1 MEELPKEAN
10 KYFEEDDKGNSTI
23 LEKIDEICEQYR
35 NENTNKKIADLDEWN
50 ISDFF
55 GINDLERIKQTP
67 EYIVEKIL
75 IKFKNF
81 INFNEYF
88 FIIKPKEISDRDLE
102 KSRNEKKSKI
112 IKKRENNNKR
122 KNKNGERLGEE
133 NTVDEI
139 NDNTEMESI
148 EEKSGTKQKGEK
160 NESKKDEKENEED
173 DKKKFLKEEENK
185 NKKEEKKT
193 EKNSKEEKKK
203 TKKTKKH
210 KAKSQSE
217 KRSNSTNSIQR
228 LSSYNLSIYS
238 EGENE
243 KIYNLKIKRSNSL
256 FDKEIIYNNFKNI
269 KNFLDSSDGSKSK
282 NLMHKQK
289 YFNKKKKDDPRN
301 NKYKSQSNSSNLLF
315 KNNNSSISKNSI
327 NINSNDIS
335 PNIKNSSSS
344 TKKKLENNF
353 SNIPSKS
360 NSSSIF
366 FNFKYSESSTN
377 INENKNKEKNEK
389 KENMDT
395 YKLRFFKEKLNL
407 EEGEN
412 LSGKAYEE
420 YARKVI
426 KLMFII
432 SLKIIPNFFNPQ
444 NIVTEYIINF
454 YKTLLESG
462 IIKQIDTPICSSIFE
477 ETKKEKN
484 LEIDI
489 VFELKKN
496 EIIKFVKKY
505 SKIIFFQSYFLNENE
520 IDINEKATCYMEIA
534 RNLISQGKEKLGQ
547 IKKYIKII
555 IIMNN
560 MRQFLS
566 NIKNYEE
573 ILIPYKTSEST
584 EKIFSII
591 TDGNYEELKFVINE
605 IVIPKLNTG
614 VELNYTEIKKD
625 IEIKLSEKNSS
636 LFEKVENKDS
646 LIDNIYYVLE
656 MFYYLKINKIK
667 FCLIYIGDI
676 CESKCEL
683 SNFLKGVKLLNDCV
697 IKGSDKLVE
706 LKNIYKEIK
715 NF

>member
-112 IKKRENNNKR
+112 IKKRENNNKG
-122 KNKNGERLGEE
+122 KNKNGEQLGEE
-133 NTVDEI
+133 NTVNEI

-160 NESKKDEKENEED
+160 NESKKDEKENEEE

-217 KRSNSTNSIQR
+217 KRSNSTNSIQK

-256 FDKEIIYNNFKNI
+256 FDKEIIYNNFQNI

-315 KNNNSSISKNSI
+315 KNNNSSINKNSI

-344 TKKKLENNF
+344 TKKN
-353 SNIPSKS
+353 
-360 NSSSIF
+360 
-366 FNFKYSESSTN
+366 
-377 INENKNKEKNEK
+377 
-389 KENMDT
+389 
-395 YKLRFFKEKLNL
+395 
-407 EEGEN
+407 
-412 LSGKAYEE
+412 
-420 YARKVI
+420 
-426 KLMFII
+426 
-432 SLKIIPNFFNPQ
+432 LKIILVIFHLKATVAQFFLIL
-444 NIVTEYIINF
+444 NIV
-454 YKTLLESG
+454 SH
-462 IIKQIDTPICSSIFE
+462 QI
-477 ETKKEKN
+477 
-484 LEIDI
+484 
-489 VFELKKN
+489 
-496 EIIKFVKKY
+496 
-505 SKIIFFQSYFLNENE
+505 
-520 IDINEKATCYMEIA
+520 
-534 RNLISQGKEKLGQ
+534 
-547 IKKYIKII
+547 
-555 IIMNN
+555 
-560 MRQFLS
+560 
-566 NIKNYEE
+566 
-573 ILIPYKTSEST
+573 
-584 EKIFSII
+584 
-591 TDGNYEELKFVINE
+591 
-605 IVIPKLNTG
+605 
-614 VELNYTEIKKD
+614 
-625 IEIKLSEKNSS
+625 
-636 LFEKVENKDS
+636 
-646 LIDNIYYVLE
+646 
-656 MFYYLKINKIK
+656 
-667 FCLIYIGDI
+667 
-676 CESKCEL
+676 
-683 SNFLKGVKLLNDCV
+683 
-697 IKGSDKLVE
+697 
-706 LKNIYKEIK
+706 
-715 NF
+715 